1 MASYAVDYRNMRTAI
16 HGLFVGN
23 NFRRML
29 KFHDRLK
36 AIFCDDGIQLPE
48 GEMAFGRLLYERE
61 MAFGKL
67 CVDYP
72 EVKDV
77 EEVNFRRFTY
87 NDKGI
92 KGVYLDG
99 KWCRIVN
106 LIAVDI

>member
-36 AIFCDDGIQLPE
+36 VIFCDDEIPLHEQ
-48 GEMAFGRLLYERE
+48 E

-92 KGVYLDG
+92 KGVCLDG

>member
-23 NFRRML
+23 NFGRML

-36 AIFCDDGIQLPE
+36 VIFCDDEIPLHEQ
-48 GEMAFGRLLYERE
+48 EMAL
-61 MAFGKL
+61 GKL
-67 CVDYP
+67 CADYP